1 MDEQGRT
8 VIHSIEQKDCPQLP
22 NIPMIMVGVILA
34 ILLIGIVLL
43 CIWKLL
49 VSVQD
54 RKEVAKFEVEKS
66 KVKWQTETNPL
77 YRGSTTTF
85 KNVTYKNQE
94 KQKGAMAADFC

>member
-1 MDEQGRT
+1 MHSSQQMKSPACLLAVFNCLEFIDWIST
-8 VIHSIEQKDCPQLP
+8 VIIGFVSTDCPQLP

-66 KVKWQTETNPL
+66 KVKWQTVRYELIL
-77 YRGSTTTF
+77 Y
-85 KNVTYKNQE
+85 E
-94 KQKGAMAADFC
+94 IL